1 MNIKKS
7 IVDYLLYA
15 VVVGLSLYLYLL
27 VNNFW
32 GIFTVFAGTI
42 LILVYLLFTTP
53 GMLVKIKYRRIIQL
67 LKTQI
72 SITESEIQ
80 NKITIDKL
88 KLHKALY
95 EMAKAW
101 MISPLVLL
109 IKKQYLYVSEKVMDE
124 IVSKVEEY
132 INSLQQQS
140 KSSSKIMRSQIIS
153 ELSQQYT
160 FLTRL
165 QIETIISHLIR
176 QLE

>member
-27 VNNFW
+27 VSNFW
-32 GIFTVFAGTI
+32 GIFTVFAGII

-67 LKTQI
+67 LKTQL

-95 EMAKAW
+95 EIAKAW

-124 IVSKVEEY
+124 IVSIVEEY
-132 INSLQQQS
+132 RNNLQQQS
-140 KSSSKIMRSQIIS
+140 KSSSKIMRSQLIS

-160 FLTRL
+160 FMTRL